1 MLKRIS
7 IMVLALIVLVTISLT
22 GCNKEE
28 MPASNKGDTNSEETQ
43 VVDSN
48 ENGTDDDKNKEEGQ
62 EPGNKEEQNNSG
74 EEKQEVKEEDN
85 IVYVS
90 ASKLNVRAEGDQKG
104 KIIGTVIKGSPVKVL
119 DKQVNETGEVTWLK
133 IEFDHTESNNSGWI
147 SAKYTVADRMELLGE
162 AYKDLDLTPQEK
174 MEYPEN
180 PRVEVKGVYVTIYS
194 ASGKKLDQLIE
205 LAKTTNIN
213 AFVIDVKDDNGSMLF
228 HTKAAEKFSPEAN
241 KNAPIKDI
249 EAFMKKLKDNNI
261 YTIARIVSFKDPKY
275 AKSNPDK
282 DIVYKSNGKPYTNK
296 DGIIW
301 VSAHDRQLWEYNIEV
316 SKEAAQAGF
325 NEIQFD
331 YVRFPASNGGK
342 LDKHLD
348 YRNELGES
356 KPVTIQRYLK
366 YARENLSPLKVYI
379 SADIYGLVGSVADDM
394 GIGQYWEAVS
404 NMVDYVSPMM
414 YPSHYGTGV
423 YGLSVPDANPYKTI
437 DIGTRDAVLRNK
449 NIETPAII
457 RPWIQDFTA
466 TWVKGHIKYGAKEVR
481 AQIKALEDN
490 GVKEY
495 LLWNPGNRY
504 SEGGLK

>member
-1 MLKRIS
+1 MLKKIA
-7 IMVLALIVLVTISLT
+7 IMVLAVIILITIGLT
-22 GCNKEE
+22 GCNKGEIPATSKGETDNEE
-28 MPASNKGDTNSEETQ
+28 IQ

-48 ENGTDDDKNKEEGQ
+48 ENQQNKEEKR
-62 EPGNKEEQNNSG
+62 ETEIKEEQG
-74 EEKQEVKEEDN
+74 EDDKREQEVKKEEN
-85 IVYVS
+85 VVYVS
-90 ASKLNVRAEGDQKG
+90 ASKLNVRAQGNREA
-104 KIIGTVIKGSPVKVL
+104 KIIGAVAKGSPVKIL
-119 DKQVNETGEVTWLK
+119 DKQLDEAGEITWYK
-133 IEFDHTESNNSGWI
+133 IEFDYAENNDEGWI

-162 AYKDLDLTPQEK
+162 AYKDLDLTLQEK
-174 MEYPEN
+174 IEYPEN
-180 PRVEVKGVYVTIYS
+180 PRVEVKGVYVTIHS
-194 ASGKKLDQLIE
+194 AAGKRLDELIE
-205 LAKTTNIN
+205 MTKRTNIN
-213 AFVIDVKDDNGSMLF
+213 TFVIDVKDDHGNMLF
-228 HTKAAEKFSPEAN
+228 ATKAAEKFSPKAN
-241 KNAPIKDI
+241 EKAPIKDI
-249 EAFMKKLKDNNI
+249 KAFMQKLKDNNI

-275 AKSNPDK
+275 AKRNPDK
-282 DIVYKSNGKPYTNK
+282 AIVRRSNGKPYTNK

-301 VSAHDRQLWEYNIEV
+301 VSPHDRQLWEYNIEV

-356 KPVTIQRYLK
+356 KPLTIQKYLK
-366 YARENLSPLKVYI
+366 YAREHISPLKVYI
-379 SADIYGLVGSVADDM
+379 SADIYGLVGSVSDDM
-394 GIGQYWEAVS
+394 GLGQYWEAVS
-404 NMVDYVSPMM
+404 NIVDYVSPMM
-414 YPSHYGTGV
+414 YPSHYGNGV
-423 YGLSVPDANPYKTI
+423 YGLSVPDAHPYETI
-437 DIGTRDAVLRNK
+437 YRCTKDSVMRNK

-466 TWVKGHIKYGAKEVR
+466 TWVEGHIRYGAEEVK